1 MICKQCLSICFKMN
15 KAKTGKELS
24 NLIKKLCGVCK

>member
-15 KAKTGKELS
+15 KAKTGYEISELI
-24 NLIKKLCGVCK
+24 NKLCGDCK